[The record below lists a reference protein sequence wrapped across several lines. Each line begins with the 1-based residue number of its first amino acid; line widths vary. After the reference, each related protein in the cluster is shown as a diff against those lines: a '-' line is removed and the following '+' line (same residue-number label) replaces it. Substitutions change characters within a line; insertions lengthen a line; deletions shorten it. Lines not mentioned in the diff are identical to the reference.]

1 MVDGV
6 QSRSLAQAAAA
17 TLKLL
22 RSAHK
27 RTLPAKNTTTVTGQL
42 IGRSSARSGLAEAIS
57 VLAGMTFSRHFCLV
71 AIAGGACLSHL
82 RYHAPSITGRVS
94 AEGCAVLIRPPP
106 SAHYPRC
113 PH

>member
-42 IGRSSARSGLAEAIS
+42 IGRTSARSGLAEAIS
-57 VLAGMTFSRHFCLV
+57 VLAGMTFSRQFCLRHSRV
-71 AIAGGACLSHL
+71 ASVFRTYGIMRLPLPAELARKDVPL
-82 RYHAPSITGRVS
+82 RDG
-94 AEGCAVLIRPPP
+94 
-106 SAHYPRC
+106 
-113 PH
+113 